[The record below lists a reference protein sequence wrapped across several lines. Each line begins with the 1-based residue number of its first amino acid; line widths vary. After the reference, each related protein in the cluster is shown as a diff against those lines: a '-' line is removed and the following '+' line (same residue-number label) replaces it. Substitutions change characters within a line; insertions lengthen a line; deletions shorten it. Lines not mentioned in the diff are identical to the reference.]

1 MTEAGEPFLP
11 SNSTGTDKFEGDYL
25 VSSSQ
30 VTEPKENANGKKAV
44 TVDSDHDIA
53 KDYYDHGYNI
63 TMV

>member
-1 MTEAGEPFLP
+1 MP
-11 SNSTGTDKFEGDYL
+11 SNITGTDKFKGDCL

-44 TVDSDHDIA
+44 TVGFCNSDHDIA